1 LIFTSLILIV
11 FHFDISILKLYSS
24 HILVSLSIKKRES
37 YKKKTEIVAK
47 KKKEREISHFNH
59 KKYQSYYESSCRG
72 KINKDSLDL

>member
-1 LIFTSLILIV
+1 MIFTSLILIV

-47 KKKEREISHFNH
+47 KKRRERFHILTTRNINLTMNH
-59 KKYQSYYESSCRG
+59 LAEEKSI
-72 KINKDSLDL
+72 KIV